1 MTTDCTLS
9 RQYDRNA
16 GLKFAAEDTD
26 LMPKSDRENA
36 VLSLLAEIG
45 EPLPPVLIYRILRV
59 RGATFGR
66 RSVMRYCSELGERG
80 DLLKIDPEAM
90 NDGELLEQTGSQK
103 GYWMITEQGRERV
116 GGE

>member
-1 MTTDCTLS
+1 MTPTDPIS
-9 RQYDRNA
+9 RQYDTNA
-16 GLKFAAEDTD
+16 ELKFKQNSKTP
-26 LMPKSDRENA
+26 MPKSDREKA

-66 RSVMRYCSELGERG
+66 RSVMRYCLELGERG
-80 DLLKIDPEAM
+80 DLRKIDPDEM
-90 NDGELLEQTGSQK
+90 ERGELVEKTTSEK

-116 GGE
+116 E